1 LPIRLSD
8 NYNNYI
14 KKNIA
19 AMLLR
24 NQKVRL
30 RALEAEDL
38 DMIYRWENDT
48 TLWDTSS
55 NHAPFSRKQ
64 IWEYINN
71 YNADIFATQQLR
83 FVVVEAATER
93 AVGMIDLYDFD
104 AMNRRAYVGLLI
116 DNEFRNQGFGR
127 LAIEV
132 LEGYCYAKLGMHQLA
147 AVVATD
153 NAASIA
159 MFKRV
164 GYETAGCLRSWL
176 RVGERYAD
184 VEMMQHLLK
193 GND

>member
-1 LPIRLSD
+1 
-8 NYNNYI
+8 
-14 KKNIA
+14 
-19 AMLLR
+19 
-24 NQKVRL
+24 
-30 RALEAEDL
+30 
-38 DMIYRWENDT
+38 
-48 TLWDTSS
+48 
-55 NHAPFSRKQ
+55 
-64 IWEYINN
+64 
-71 YNADIFATQQLR
+71 
-83 FVVVEAATER
+83 
-93 AVGMIDLYDFD
+93 LYDFD

-132 LEGYCYAKLGMHQLA
+132 LEGYCYAKLGMHQLV